1 MLPAGMGAKRL
12 RFVTENGDYDGFSL
26 FASRLC
32 ARFIINMTLEVRHL
46 ELVNAIHAEQSI
58 TRASARLHLTQ
69 SALSHQ
75 LKNLEDRLGTQL
87 FERNGRTM
95 QITPAGERL
104 LESAAVVLRELKT
117 AEEEICS
124 LASSPRGLVRIA
136 TQCYTCYWWLPRL
149 LRSFNREFPDVEVA
163 IELEATRR
171 PIEALLAG
179 KLDVA
184 ITNRK
189 VADRRL
195 RYRQL
200 FEDELVAVVA
210 KDHPLAGAPHIPLEA
225 FQNETLILHNPAT
238 DNGFMQKILYPA
250 GIVPAK
256 VLVVQLT
263 EAILELVQTGMGI
276 SVLAQWAI
284 NEQLNRREV
293 VGVKIGKSGVHRQ
306 WHAVTIANKRKPKYL
321 EGLISML
328 ARETKPCLA
337 VDN

>member
-1 MLPAGMGAKRL
+1 MY
-12 RFVTENGDYDGFSL
+12 ECDSL
-26 FASRLC
+26 FSVKTCAS
-32 ARFIINMTLEVRHL
+32 FIFTMTLEVRHL

-75 LKNLEDRLGTQL
+75 LKNLEDRLGTLL

-95 QITPAGERL
+95 QITPAGERI
-104 LESAAVVLRELKT
+104 LESAEVVLRELKS
-117 AEEEICS
+117 AEEEIGS
-124 LASSPRGLVRIA
+124 LASSPRGMVRIA

-149 LRSFNREFPDVEVA
+149 LRRFNREYPDVEVA

-171 PIEALLAG
+171 PVEALLAG
-179 KLDVA
+179 KLDLA

-195 RYRQL
+195 RYRML
-200 FEDELVAVVA
+200 FEDELVAVVS
-210 KDHPLAGAPHIPLEA
+210 KDHPFAGASSMPLEA

-238 DNGFMQKILYPA
+238 ENGFMQKVLYPA
-250 GIVPAK
+250 GILPAK

-284 NEQLNRREV
+284 TEPLARREIV
-293 VGVKIGKSGVHRQ
+293 TVKIGKSGVYRQ
-306 WHAVTIANKRKPKYL
+306 WHAVTIAAKRKPKYVD
-321 EGLISML
+321 GLISML
-328 ARETKPCLA
+328 AKETKPCLA
-337 VDN
+337 AAD